1 MALREV
7 NGVRLRVEES
17 GDGEPFVLVHGS
29 WGDRDGWRLVEPALA
44 ESFHVMS
51 YDRRGHTGSE
61 DGEPGATRR
70 DDEDDLEALIEGL
83 ELGPVH
89 LFGSSF
95 GGSTALGLATRR
107 PDLLRTLAVH
117 EPPLVGLVPDDPSAA
132 AASEGVP
139 RVIEIIES
147 GDSERAART
156 FVEEVA
162 RGPGYWEMMPEPS
175 RAAMVANAGT
185 FPEEMADPGALTVDL
200 DALGRLELPVLITKG
215 DRSPAFFAPIIK
227 TLVQAMP
234 GATVHTYTGAG
245 HVPHVTHPDAWVRT
259 LRAFAESV

>member
-17 GDGEPFVLVHGS
+17 GEGEPFVLVHGS
-29 WGDRDGWRLVEPALA
+29 WGDRDAWALVEPKLA
-44 ESFHVMS
+44 EHFHVIS

-61 DGEPGATRR
+61 DGAPGATRR

-83 ELGPVH
+83 GLGPVH

-107 PDLLRTLAVH
+107 ADLLRTLAVH

-132 AASEGVP
+132 AMSEAVP
-139 RVIEIIES
+139 RVVEIIES
-147 GDSERAART
+147 GDAERGARA

-162 RGPGYWEMMPEPS
+162 LGPGYWEMMPEPS

-185 FPEEMADPGALTVDL
+185 FPGEMADPGALTVDL

-215 DRSPAFFAPIIK
+215 DQSPAFFAPIVER
-227 TLVQAMP
+227 LAEAMP
-234 GATVHTYTGAG
+234 RATVHTHTGAG
-245 HVPHVTHPDAWVRT
+245 HVPHVTHPDAWVAT
-259 LRAFAESV
+259 LRGFAAGA

>member
-7 NGVRLRVEES
+7 NGVRLLVEES

-29 WGDRDGWRLVEPALA
+29 WGDRDGWVLVEPVLA
-44 ESFHVMS
+44 EHFHVVS
-51 YDRRGHTGSE
+51 YNRRGHSGSE
-61 DGEPGATRR
+61 NGAPGATRR
-70 DDEDDLEALIEGL
+70 DDEDDLEALIEVL
-83 ELGPVH
+83 DLGPVH

-117 EPPLVGLVPDDPSAA
+117 EPPLVGLVPDDPAA
-132 AASEGVP
+132 AAMSEGVP

-147 GDSERAART
+147 GDLERGART

-162 RGPGYWEMMPEPS
+162 LGPGYWEMMPEPS

-185 FPEEMADPGALTVDL
+185 FPEAMADPGALTVDL
-200 DALGRLELPVLITKG
+200 DALGRLELPVLLSKG
-215 DRSPAFFAPIIK
+215 DQSPAFFAPIIER
-227 TLVQAMP
+227 LAEAMP
-234 GATVHTYTGAG
+234 RATVHTHVGAG
-245 HVPHVTHPDAWVRT
+245 HVPHVTHPEEWVTT
-259 LRAFAESV
+259 LRGFAESA